1 MERIEYRVEENR
13 YPNRIGLSI
22 KYPENIRRKWS
33 ESDVEMACAECGS
46 EDLDTD
52 LSGELLVIACLD
64 CPNYWHGDK
73 SQVLYW
79 TDDEEAIATV
89 YSIEPFVQAE

>member
-1 MERIEYRVEENR
+1 MQRVEYRVEDNKYQNR
-13 YPNRIGLSI
+13 LGLSI

-33 ESDVEMACAECGS
+33 ESDVRIECSECGS
-46 EDLDTD
+46 TNLDMD

-64 CPNYWHGDK
+64 CPNYWDGSKDK
-73 SQVLYW
+73 VLYW

-89 YSIEPFVQAE
+89 YNIEPFKKEE